1 MARIKKGLLLV
12 SVSKVNSRY
21 LVNVSKLTRVW
32 LGDLYKQR
40 KLHLSHQR
48 LNKIECHQNWISSTF
63 NSCELS

>member
-1 MARIKKGLLLV
+1 MATIQKGLLLV

-32 LGDLYKQR
+32 LGDLCKQR

-48 LNKIECHQNWISSTF
+48 LNKIEYHQNWISNTF
-63 NSCELS
+63 NSSELS